1 MLEQPIIIWLL
12 YNYFRNGGGGEKMD
26 PRNSKTDKNAEIGVP
41 TRGVFSFVGVLE
53 PHEHIRRRTDQNLPR
68 VEQDRI
74 SS

>member
-1 MLEQPIIIWLL
+1 
-12 YNYFRNGGGGEKMD
+12 MD
-26 PRNSKTDKNAEIGVP
+26 PRYSKNEKNAEIGVP

-68 VEQDRI
+68 VEQDGI